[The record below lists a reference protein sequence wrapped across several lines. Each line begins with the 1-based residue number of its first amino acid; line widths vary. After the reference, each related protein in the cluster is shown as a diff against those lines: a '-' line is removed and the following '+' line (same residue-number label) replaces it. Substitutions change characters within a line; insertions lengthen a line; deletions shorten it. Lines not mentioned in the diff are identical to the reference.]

1 MAAAAAR
8 SPRGGHGVSF
18 ADELRRA
25 STAVAAAFEV
35 LRRHAALPS
44 EYARKHD
51 GGLVTAADHEVDDLL
66 RGMLPQA
73 GDGWLS
79 EETVDDARRLQCAR
93 VWVVDPL
100 DGTRAFVARR
110 PEYSVSVALL
120 VDGVP
125 VLGVVGNPATDV
137 VVAGGP
143 GLGLSIHGS
152 PESGFGADDARLRLL
167 VSRSEWRR
175 GEWAHLDA
183 AVQLRPC
190 GSVAYELA
198 LVAAGCADATVTLHP
213 KHEWDVAAG
222 AALVAAAGGETWL
235 PRGGHLLWNRSRPRF
250 LSFAAA
256 GPGGRRELARAW
268 PTSGR

>member
-1 MAAAAAR
+1 MTFVEDLQRAKAA
-8 SPRGGHGVSF
+8 V
-18 ADELRRA
+18 
-25 STAVAAAFEV
+25 VAAFEV

-44 EYARKHD
+44 EYSRKYD

-66 RGMLPQA
+66 RASLPRE

-79 EETVDDARRLQCAR
+79 EETIDDGKRLQRSR

-120 VDGVP
+120 VDSVP

-143 GLGLSIHGS
+143 GLGLSVDGR
-152 PESGFGADDARLRLL
+152 PDAGFDVEDPRPRLL

-175 GEWAHLDA
+175 SEWAHLDA
-183 AVQLRPC
+183 TAQLRPC

-198 LVAAGCADATVTLHP
+198 LVAAGCADATATLHP

-256 GPGGRRELARAW
+256 GPGRRQELARVWSPAR
-268 PTSGR
+268 G

>member
-1 MAAAAAR
+1 MN
-8 SPRGGHGVSF
+8 F
-18 ADELRRA
+18 ADELQRA
-25 STAVAAAFEV
+25 RAAVAAAFVV
-35 LRRHAALPS
+35 LRRHAALPLEFS
-44 EYARKHD
+44 RKHD

-66 RGMLPQA
+66 RGTLPQA

-110 PEYSVSVALL
+110 PEYSVSVALV

-137 VVAGGP
+137 VIAGGP
-143 GLGLSIHGS
+143 GLGLAIDGR
-152 PESGFGADDARLRLL
+152 PEPGFGAADARPRLL
-167 VSRSEWRR
+167 VSRSEWQN

-198 LVAAGCADATVTLHP
+198 LVAAGWADATVTLHP

-256 GPGGRRELARAW
+256 GPGRRHELARVW
-268 PTSGR
+268 PPSQR

>member
-1 MAAAAAR
+1 MR
-8 SPRGGHGVSF
+8 F

-25 STAVAAAFEV
+25 RAAVAAAFEV
-35 LRRHAALPS
+35 LRRHAALPA
-44 EYARKHD
+44 EYTHKHD

-66 RGMLPQA
+66 RGSLPRP

-79 EETVDDARRLQCAR
+79 EESVDDARRLQCAR

-120 VDGVP
+120 VDSVP

-143 GLGLSIHGS
+143 GLGLAVEGR
-152 PESGFGADDARLRLL
+152 PDAGFDVDDPRPRLL

-175 GEWAHLDA
+175 AEWSHLEA
-183 AVQLRPC
+183 AAQLRPC

-198 LVAAGCADATVTLHP
+198 LVAAGCADATATLHP

-256 GPGGRRELARAW
+256 GPSQRQELARVWSPAR
-268 PTSGR
+268 G

>member
-1 MAAAAAR
+1 M
-8 SPRGGHGVSF
+8 SF
-18 ADELRRA
+18 ADELQRA
-25 STAVAAAFEV
+25 RAAVAAAFLV

-44 EYARKHD
+44 EYSRKHD

-79 EETVDDARRLQCAR
+79 EETVDDARRLQCSR

-120 VDGVP
+120 VDGAP

-137 VVAGGP
+137 VVSGGP
-143 GLGLSIHGS
+143 LLGLVVDGR
-152 PESGFGADDARLRLL
+152 PDPGFSVDDERLRLL

-175 GEWAHLDA
+175 SEWAHLDA
-183 AVQLRPC
+183 KAQLRPC

-198 LVAAGCADATVTLHP
+198 LVAAGCADATATLHP

-256 GPGGRRELARAW
+256 GPGRRQDLARVW
-268 PTSGR
+268 SPPVR

>member
-1 MAAAAAR
+1 MSFAEERQRAMAAV
-8 SPRGGHGVSF
+8 H
-18 ADELRRA
+18 
-25 STAVAAAFEV
+25 AAFVV
-35 LRRHAALPS
+35 LRRHAALPPS
-44 EYARKHD
+44 FSRKHD

-66 RGMLPQA
+66 RGLLPQA

-79 EETVDDARRLQCAR
+79 EETVDDARRLQCSR

-143 GLGLSIHGS
+143 GLGLAIDGR
-152 PESGFGADDARLRLL
+152 PEPGFQPDDARLRLL
-167 VSRSEWRR
+167 VSRSEWRS
-175 GEWAHLDA
+175 GEWAHVDPV
-183 AVQLRPC
+183 VQLQPC

-198 LVAAGCADATVTLHP
+198 LVAAGCADATATLHP

-235 PRGGHLLWNRSRPRF
+235 PRGGHLLWNRARPRF

-256 GPGGRRELARAW
+256 GPGRRHELARVWSPPA
-268 PTSGR
+268 R